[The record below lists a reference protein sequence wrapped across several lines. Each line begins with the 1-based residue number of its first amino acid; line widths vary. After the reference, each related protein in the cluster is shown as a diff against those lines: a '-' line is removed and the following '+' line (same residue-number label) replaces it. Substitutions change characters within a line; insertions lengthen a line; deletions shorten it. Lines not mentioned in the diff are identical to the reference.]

1 MSSCSS
7 NPKLFFLTDA
17 ATHLAYEIESAALKV
32 ESSGKTE
39 PRLSKRPGVIKGG
52 EKTLRGN
59 KTIEINS
66 IP

>member
-1 MSSCSS
+1 ME
-7 NPKLFFLTDA
+7 NKA
-17 ATHLAYEIESAALKV
+17 
-32 ESSGKTE
+32 GKPTSLLLQKTNK
-39 PRLSKRPGVIKGG
+39 PWIYPGG